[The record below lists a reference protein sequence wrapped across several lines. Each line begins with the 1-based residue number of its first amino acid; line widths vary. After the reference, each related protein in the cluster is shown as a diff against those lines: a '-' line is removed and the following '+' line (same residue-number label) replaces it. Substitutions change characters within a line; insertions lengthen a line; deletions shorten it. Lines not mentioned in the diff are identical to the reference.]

1 MDPTVSKLEEK
12 LDDIKDRLIVIET
25 KMAMIN
31 GVEKDSTEALQS
43 TRSAHKR
50 LDKLESNNTWLWRT
64 VIAALLVGAINILFN
79 YAKNGGM

>member
-1 MDPTVSKLEEK
+1 MDATSKLEEK

-31 GVEKDSTEALQS
+31 GVEKDATKALQS
-43 TRSAHKR
+43 TSSAHKR

-64 VIAALLVGAINILFN
+64 VIAALLVGAVNLLFQ
-79 YAKNGGM
+79 YAKNGGL

>member
-1 MDPTVSKLEEK
+1 METNVNKLEEK

-50 LDKLESNNTWLWRT
+50 LDAIEGNITWLWRT
-64 VIAALLVGAINILFN
+64 IAGGLILAAITFAIN
-79 YAKNGGM
+79 YK